1 MSSLTIKEL
10 LRNYFAKIICTGLQ
24 ALILGTI
31 APWGRGTLKTE
42 MKSTRKKLVFSNFEW
57 NVHFR
62 KGAGGHSKGA
72 ASSFFQ
78 AFEGPSLCRIFW
90 TVTALCVTD
99 RLTSG
104 SQVHVFVGFSCF
116 TFSWSRFFAPTRI
129 HYSLCNKGGDDI
141 GINPTKT
148 DFEKVYAFCNR
159 LSLLFLFQ
167 WRLPED
173 KPIPI
178 VWLLTYVVAMTV
190 NIASL
195 TKDGSQRCVSD
206 PCIIFYVLGSAGA
219 LLGLAFFYRWLKK
232 TVRYFA
238 RWIALNQEWT
248 LVGPIDLRN
257 QLGEANL
264 AYSSKSLSETE
275 TRQEQIAW
283 LLKIV

>member
-1 MSSLTIKEL
+1 MFIK
-10 LRNYFAKIICTGLQ
+10 AS
-24 ALILGTI
+24 GTD
-31 APWGRGTLKTE
+31 L
-42 MKSTRKKLVFSNFEW
+42 STRHLLE
-57 NVHFR
+57 
-62 KGAGGHSKGA
+62 GGGGGGA
-72 ASSFFQ
+72 A
-78 AFEGPSLCRIFW
+78 
-90 TVTALCVTD
+90 
-99 RLTSG
+99 
-104 SQVHVFVGFSCF
+104 
-116 TFSWSRFFAPTRI
+116 
-129 HYSLCNKGGDDI
+129 GDDI
-141 GINPTKT
+141 VINPTKT

-275 TRQEQIAW
+275 TRQEQIA
-283 LLKIV
+283 